1 MLPGSKK
8 AKDGPRLLAASCPDE
23 RCGARLLLPAAGG
36 PAQCSAC
43 GRSFEVEAARGP
55 AGLSREATLQNLLR
69 NFLLTGGSGTGALGG
84 RKPIAPLAR
93 VDGLCN
99 YQCKLLSPIL
109 TAHGMDRATGRARLL
124 SDMGQGSTFDCA
136 VLGDRGF
143 RIEPENLAVE
153 GYGRDRSG
161 SMVYLRE
168 TLRLIAVAN
177 GDEERLVPIHAEMDG
192 HCLVHAVSRALVGW
206 ELFWHALR
214 QNLKAH
220 FRDNLERYKELFRE
234 FVDTCEWQD
243 IVSECDPA
251 FVPPEGV
258 PLGLRN
264 IHIFGLANVLRRPIL
279 LLDSWEGMQSPGD
292 YSATFLPGLVEE
304 RLCRGHDGRLNEPLC
319 VAWSSADRNH
329 YIPLVGVLGR
339 PPPRLPGLVVPKA
352 WGVPQALLRRYV
364 DFDEDGSCTVG
375 GSRPLRGRY
384 VRRLVVAMEEVYA
397 KRHGGLCPSLVADA
411 RHYVYRRP
419 DEADVA
425 GATALAL
432 RERRLYRCLSCEAL
446 LEFDVPAEWL
456 APGGR
461 LYELARRSHGLLRTD
476 RSYSFPH
483 FGVVC
488 SYVDGEAE
496 GGGGGGGGGGGCLEA
511 DYGESE
517 LPRCAW
523 CGASAVRKVVSG
535 DGAVLYKNGDR
546 TRTASGGGTGSVGR
560 CDCGFKHFWD
570 GGEYDRLPE
579 ELPVTLEWGGSTVRE
594 IVYWF
599 QHESDASLNSNAYAE
614 ATKLVA
620 KHFPGEFGSELLV
633 QKVVNAILRQTAK
646 RTADGQQRQPVSLSD
661 GSGQRS
667 CGALGDVGVER
678 TEDGQPEEGS
688 MAVSCESPRMQA
700 DAEQAPP
707 SKIILTGPKGRTLHR
722 EELTMSQAE
731 QDVARRISDKAPS
744 AQRKATDRIK
754 QQQQQQN
761 HQQQKGKET
770 KEPLPTE
777 VTTTAVLDEVPHGG
791 ASSGKTAVRPEPEKK
806 IRAATAD
813 GRQATLTLLPSTTFA
828 ELRASVEREFGI
840 PVTEQRIRFGF
851 PPREL
856 SAPAPGDEDRPLPLQ
871 HGERISVESLAPAG
885 DSQAPRSGP
894 VGQAERRDVTAG
906 GGPARPPSP
915 AGRARPAG
923 SADELDNRE
932 NIDLE
937 MSSLHLLVTL
947 TGQDMWSYVKK
958 MPYLFQQGGVF
969 YKKVRNDIG
978 LVDGKH
984 VTLPELPGRTLVYN
998 GDADRLEL
1006 CLEPGGH
1013 FPVGP
1018 ELDRDVAAA
1027 LETRA
1032 RHDRTPAWSRSREGS
1047 PSHHGGQG
1055 GGSSGSGG
1063 MKLGSGGA
1071 IVRRSEQQ
1079 HNVHAF
1085 HGKGHSLVSAPAHS
1099 PPTQQA
1105 PGALS
1110 SRATGSGGGSL
1121 SSSSSPAR
1129 APRES
1134 EGRAVRVGPG
1144 FTTHHTDATSQADG
1158 SATTGSSI
1166 SQAAIGEQRQRLL
1179 EMVSAIQASVEK
1191 HMMNRD
1197 EQIPPGSRR
1206 SAAPRSPAQASATGA
1221 PFDNSGGGGGGGGG
1235 DTSVRQERTER
1246 KSGNLTQPEVLNKLS
1261 EPLGKAATQVGEEE
1275 DDDDDDDHDHDDNDD
1290 EVAEVESD
1298 GKGCSDGRDGESS
1311 LAGVAVE
1318 TPMEVMDPHPAVAVA
1333 EEEEEEEVVTRPRQT
1348 ERKMVADEEPEEME
1362 SQDAGSAAVPAHMEF
1377 T

>member
-8 AKDGPRLLAASCPDE
+8 AKDGPRLLSASCPDE

-36 PAQCSAC
+36 TAQCSAC

-55 AGLSREATLQNLLR
+55 AGLSREVTLQNLLR
-69 NFLLTGGSGTGALGG
+69 NFLLTGGSGTGGLGG

-109 TAHGMDRATGRARLL
+109 TVHGMDRATGRARLL

-143 RIEPENLAVE
+143 RIEAENLAVE

-234 FVDTCEWQD
+234 FVDMCEWQD

-384 VRRLVVAMEEVYA
+384 VRRLVAAMEEVYA

-488 SYVDGEAE
+488 SYVDGEGE
-496 GGGGGGGGGGGCLEA
+496 GGGCLEA

-546 TRTASGGGTGSVGR
+546 TRTTSGGGTGSVGR

-579 ELPVTLEWGGSTVRE
+579 ELPVTLEWGGSTVHE

-646 RTADGQQRQPVSLSD
+646 RNADGQRRQPVSLSD
-661 GSGQRS
+661 GGGQRS
-667 CGALGDVGVER
+667 CGAVGDVGVER

-688 MAVSCESPRMQA
+688 MAVSCESPRVQA

-754 QQQQQQN
+754 QQQQQQQQQQN
-761 HQQQKGKET
+761 HQQQKGKEI

-777 VTTTAVLDEVPHGG
+777 VTTTAALDEAPHGG

-885 DSQAPRSGP
+885 DSQGPRGGP
-894 VGQAERRDVTAG
+894 VGQPERRDLTAG

-915 AGRARPAG
+915 AGRARPAA
-923 SADELDNRE
+923 SADELDDQE

-1032 RHDRTPAWSRSREGS
+1032 RHDRTPTWSRSREGS

-1055 GGSSGSGG
+1055 GGSSGGGG

-1085 HGKGHSLVSAPAHS
+1085 HGKGHSLVSGPAHS
-1099 PPTQQA
+1099 PPERSGTMHQA
-1105 PGALS
+1105 SGAS
-1110 SRATGSGGGSL
+1110 SPRATGSGGGPS

-1206 SAAPRSPAQASATGA
+1206 SPSPHSPAQASVTGA
-1221 PFDNSGGGGGGGGG
+1221 PLGNSSGGGGG
-1235 DTSVRQERTER
+1235 TSVRQERTER
-1246 KSGNLTQPEVLNKLS
+1246 KSGNLAQPEVLNKLS
-1261 EPLGKAATQVGEEE
+1261 EPLGKAATQVGEDE
-1275 DDDDDDDHDHDDNDD
+1275 DDHDDNDD
-1290 EVAEVESD
+1290 EVTEVESD

-1333 EEEEEEEVVTRPRQT
+1333 EEEEEVVTRPRQT
-1348 ERKMVADEEPEEME
+1348 DRKMEADEEPEEME
-1362 SQDAGSAAVPAHMEF
+1362 SQEAGSAAVPTHMEF